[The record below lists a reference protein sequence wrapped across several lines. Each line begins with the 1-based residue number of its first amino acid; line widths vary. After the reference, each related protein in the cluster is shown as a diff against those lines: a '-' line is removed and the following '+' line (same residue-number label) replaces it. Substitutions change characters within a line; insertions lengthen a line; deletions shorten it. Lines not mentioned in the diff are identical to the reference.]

1 MILGLQCLWML
12 QQHWASTNRAKK
24 KKDPREDIWDINEIR
39 LLKHKVRLDKI
50 DLQSFTSNI
59 SMHVAWIAFTF
70 DQDPTVQAKG
80 HALLKHDLKTG
91 GFSVIIAHA
100 SSFNA
105 TCSSFPELLTQST
118 DRIEMPFPHD
128 LEHFCHWPFHHLK
141 LEDKTFPAIW
151 QANNNMWRGGGHKAP
166 QRN

>member
-1 MILGLQCLWML
+1 ML
-12 QQHWASTNRAKK
+12 QQPWTSTNRAKIK
-24 KKDPREDIWDINEIR
+24 KTRGRIFEILMR
-39 LLKHKVRLDKI
+39 SSLKSTKFGPKRSTPEFYIKYTL
-50 DLQSFTSNI
+50 
-59 SMHVAWIAFTF
+59 HVAWVALTF

-91 GFSVIIAHA
+91 GFSVITAHA

-118 DRIEMPFPHD
+118 DRIEMPLPHD

-151 QANNNMWRGGGHKAP
+151 IANNNMWRGSGHKAP
-166 QRN
+166 QQN

>member
-1 MILGLQCLWML
+1 ML
-12 QQHWASTNRAKK
+12 QKQWTSTNRAKK
-24 KKDPREDIWDINEIR
+24 KSAQRGYLRFEKDPASKAQSSARKDR
-39 LLKHKVRLDKI
+39 
-50 DLQSFTSNI
+50 LQSFTPNI

-141 LEDKTFPAIW
+141 LEDKTFPAIL